1 MGRHSEAVS
10 VLKDLFDNG
19 TGDNFLVYKAL
30 AREYESLKD
39 EKVSQKYS
47 ALYIRKI
54 DAALEEE
61 LR

>member
-1 MGRHSEAVS
+1 MG
-10 VLKDLFDNG
+10 LLDNG
-19 TGDNFLVYKAL
+19 IGDDSVVYKAL

-39 EKVSQKYS
+39 EKTRQKYG
-47 ALYIRKI
+47 ALYIRRI